1 MKRAATGAT
10 HLSLLSYLPMHSR
23 YDVIVIGG
31 GPAGLIAAIQAGRAG
46 ASTLLV
52 EKSGVLGGTTIL
64 NAVNFPGLFHAWGR
78 QVIAGI
84 GWELVSRSV
93 AESGGQMPDFSA
105 WREQPHFR
113 LQVRVNR
120 AVYAT
125 LADELVAGAGVT
137 LTLHTLL
144 AAVAAEQGGWKVTL
158 CGKEGLQEIHTRVL
172 VDSSGDANAVSLA
185 GLPVARNA
193 ALQPGTLVVRAAGY
207 DLATLDLPRLEAAFI
222 AAVADGR
229 LQRSDLIGAGNP
241 VTQFLQWRGENSV
254 HVLGVDGRT
263 SAGRTI
269 AEVRSRALI
278 LRLQRF
284 FRTLPG
290 LENFHYDFVATE
302 CGIRET
308 CTIRGEAFVTT
319 RDYLSGRTWPDAV
332 CHSFY
337 PIDVHQL
344 DGHGID
350 TRPLQEGVVPT
361 LPYGA
366 LLPRDSRNLIVAG
379 RTASGDQEANSAY
392 RIQASCM
399 AMGQAAGAAAA
410 IAATRGLELREVPL
424 GDLHALLRQHGAIVP
439 DISAASPSTP

>member
-1 MKRAATGAT
+1 MN
-10 HLSLLSYLPMHSR
+10 SN
-23 YDVIVIGG
+23 YDVVVIGG

-93 AESGGQMPDFSA
+93 AESGAQLPDFSA
-105 WREQPHFR
+105 WRELPHFR
-113 LQVRVNR
+113 LQIRVNR
-120 AVYAT
+120 AIYAA
-125 LADELVAGAGVT
+125 LADELVSDAGVS
-137 LTLHTLL
+137 LSLHTML
-144 AAVAAEQGGWKVTL
+144 AAVAADNDGWKLTL
-158 CGKEGLQEIHTRVL
+158 CGKEGLREVRARVL
-172 VDSSGDANAVSLA
+172 VDCSGDANAVSLA

-207 DLATLDLPRLEAAFI
+207 DLATLDLPRLEAAFL
-222 AAVADGR
+222 AAVAEGR

-254 HVLGVDGRT
+254 HVLGIDGRT
-263 SAGRTI
+263 SEGRTA
-269 AEVRSRALI
+269 AEVQARALI
-278 LRLQRF
+278 LRLHRF
-284 FRTLPG
+284 FREQPG
-290 LENFHYDFVATE
+290 LENFHYDFLATE

-308 CTIRGEAFVTT
+308 CTILGEACVTT
-319 RDYLSGRTWPDAV
+319 PDYLSGRVWEDAV
-332 CHSFY
+332 CYSFY

-350 TRPLQEGVVPT
+350 TRPLQEGIVPT
-361 LPYGA
+361 MPYRA

-379 RTASGDQEANSAY
+379 RSVCGDQQANSAF
-392 RIQASCM
+392 RVQATCM
-399 AMGQAAGAAAA
+399 ATGQAAGAAAA
-410 IAATRGLELREVPL
+410 LAARRGIELREVPL
-424 GDLHALLRQHGAIVP
+424 GEIHTLLRAHGAIVP
-439 DISAASPSTP
+439 TLSADSSSAV